1 MGTETNF
8 KFNISDFRQLLKE
21 QNGKC
26 YVTGRELTG
35 SNCDAE
41 LIQPLNQN
49 GKLVKSNICLIIDSI
64 RELKRYHTT
73 EEIYKIA
80 KDIVAVYESKNK
92 KK

>member
-1 MGTETNF
+1 MGNETEF
-8 KFNISDFRQLLKE
+8 KFNISDFREILKE

-35 SNCDAE
+35 NNCDAE

-49 GKLVKSNICLIIDSI
+49 GKLIKSNICLIIDSI
-64 RELKRYHTT
+64 RELKRYHSMG
-73 EEIYKIA
+73 EIYKIA
-80 KDIVAVYESKNK
+80 KDFVTVYESKNK

>member
-8 KFNISDFRQLLKE
+8 KFNISDFRQLLNE

-49 GKLVKSNICLIIDSI
+49 GKVSKSNICLIIDSI

>member
-1 MGTETNF
+1 MGNETNF